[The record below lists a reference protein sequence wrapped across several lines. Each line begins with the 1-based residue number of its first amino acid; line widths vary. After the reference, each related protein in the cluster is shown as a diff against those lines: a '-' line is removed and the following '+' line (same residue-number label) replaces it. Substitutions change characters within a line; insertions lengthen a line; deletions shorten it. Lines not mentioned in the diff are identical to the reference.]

1 MIKKILLLFFFLT
14 ACGYQP
20 IHVSQNDIFY
30 KKITFIGDKQ
40 INRKVISSLSAKENP
55 QNITNNELILD
66 SSKIVETTSK
76 DSMGR
81 ALTFR
86 TTVNIKLKI
95 LSDQKVVKERV
106 FSENFSYQNSDN
118 KYDLFTYQGNVEDN
132 LINEILDNLN
142 IFLQM

>member
-1 MIKKILLLFFFLT
+1 MIKKILVLFFFLN
-14 ACGYQP
+14 ACGYEP
-20 IHVSQNDIFY
+20 IHINQNDIFY

-40 INRKVISSLSAKENP
+40 INRKVISSLNVKEKP
-55 QNITNNELILD
+55 QTNVDNEMILD
-66 SSKIVETTSK
+66 SSKRVETTSK

-86 TTVNIKLKI
+86 TTLTIKLTL
-95 LSDQKVVKERV
+95 LSDQKITKERV
-106 FSENFSYQNSDN
+106 FSESFSYQNNDN

-132 LINEILDNLN
+132 LIEKILDNIN